1 MFCYRTLIV
10 PIIDRIVNLTF
21 VLSDCLIGVASNQK
35 EAQQLCWQMH
45 GLYWNSSSFRLL
57 QNKIKFYVNNANT
70 NYGEYVQI
78 AKQIQ
83 AEIKELTHTK
93 KQTRIIWNPTKENE
107 NKTFNEDGHNSYK
120 CLSVKTIVLL
130 INSPASCVLG
140 FFVFGVF
147 WGFLFFVFIF
157 LFLFFFYLRFFFCT
171 LQSLSLSSK
180 SVLTEEIS
188 WLYANWPNKNNVVQL
203 YLLGNFNKR

>member
-35 EAQQLCWQMH
+35 EAQQLCWQIH

-93 KQTRIIWNPTKENE
+93 KKTRIIWNPTKENE

-130 INSPASCVLG
+130 INSPASCVFG
-140 FFVFGVF
+140 FF
-147 WGFLFFVFIF
+147 WGFLF
-157 LFLFFFYLRFFFCT
+157 LFFGFCFFFYLRFFFCT

>member
-35 EAQQLCWQMH
+35 EAQQLCWQIH

-120 CLSVKTIVLL
+120 CVSVKTIVLL
-130 INSPASCVLG
+130 INSPASCVFGFFLG
-140 FFVFGVF
+140 FF
-147 WGFLFFVFIF
+147 FLFFGFC
-157 LFLFFFYLRFFFCT
+157 FFFYLRFFFCT

>member
-35 EAQQLCWQMH
+35 EAQQLCWQIH

-120 CLSVKTIVLL
+120 CVSVKTIVLL
-130 INSPASCVLG
+130 INSPASCV
-140 FFVFGVF
+140 FVFF
-147 WGFLFFVFIF
+147 WGFLF
-157 LFLFFFYLRFFFCT
+157 LFFGFCFFFYLRFFFCT